1 MPTPFDRIFGSALAD
16 LQTRGVDFAPEA
28 PWALVRSAFPEAVRQ
43 QPGATLDQIMRD
55 ARIYL
60 GAEQAPP
67 PAPPPIPEAPSSAV
81 QAGMGSGNA
90 APPGAGPAGITG
102 YDPGLASLA
111 LGALGSVPTAPA
123 GFGLGKA
130 TLAALTSMGLGPS
143 SNMVDE
149 QGNPVAALYEGIA
162 GRLGLPSGFVSGGR
176 PGAIAALAA
185 NPNFV
190 NDPEFMGFAG
200 PFSEA
205 VSGRDTDRSGE
216 TGAMGLGAQAAFDAV
231 AAGKSPFTDAPQ
243 TTPPA
248 FQGRTG
254 IGVDEG
260 SPTGTPPSTDPT
272 ESGVAPDGPGTG
284 QGPAPGSGATGQ
296 GGTGTG
302 TGTGTDGGPSG
313 ATGDGPYH
321 FGGTVRGRGDQSI
334 TAKGGE
340 FVMNETAANAFRPWL
355 EALNTMV
362 PPDPGLDA
370 LMTRARS
377 HLEG

>member
-28 PWALVRSAFPEAVRQ
+28 PWALVRSAFPEAIRQ
-43 QPGATLDQIMRD
+43 QPGATLDQVMRD

-67 PAPPPIPEAPSSAV
+67 PQAPPIPEAPSSAV
-81 QAGMGSGNA
+81 QAGMGTGTVA
-90 APPGAGPAGITG
+90 APGAGPAGITG
-102 YDPGLASLA
+102 YDPSLVGLGLT
-111 LGALGSVPTAPA
+111 ALGSMPGAPA
-123 GFGLGKA
+123 GIGLGKA
-130 TLAALTSMGLGPS
+130 ALSLAGKMGIGPA
-143 SNMVDE
+143 SNMVDD
-149 QGNPVAALYEGIA
+149 QNNPVAALYEGIA

-231 AAGKSPFTDAPQ
+231 GRGDSPYGP
-243 TTPPA
+243 TPTQGPVPS

-260 SPTGTPPSTDPT
+260 TPGTPPSTDPT

-302 TGTGTDGGPSG
+302 TGTGDGGPSG

-321 FGGTVRGRGDQSI
+321 FGGVVRGQGDQSI

-340 FVMNETAANAFRPWL
+340 FVMNQTATHAFRPWL
-355 EALNTMV
+355 DALNTMV
-362 PPDPGLDA
+362 PPDPGLDS
-370 LMTRARS
+370 LLTQARS